1 MQIMALIVILFL
13 VISVAGFVGALL
25 FGATGATALLLLGLS
40 IGFIGI
46 AALIGR

>member
-13 VISVAGFVGALL
+13 VISVLGFAGALL
-25 FGATGATALLLLGLS
+25 FGSSGATALVVLGLS

-46 AALIGR
+46 SVLIGR